1 MVKIK
6 QPDHYLQDG
15 SVDIEKWLGHLSSQ
29 RSPQDVRAL
38 RQAMQLVQ
46 ATGGSERKSP
56 IENLTCMQQ
65 GVILAEILFELN
77 LDTETLMAALLYPSV
92 VSVGLRLEDVAEQMG
107 KTTASLLAAVLQMDG
122 VSLWH
127 KQHQLH
133 IESMRKMLLAMVQ
146 DVRAVFVK
154 LADRLC
160 LLRHAEVLQSQQQ
173 EKIANEVMDIYAP
186 LANRLGLGQLK
197 WELEDLSFRYLQ
209 PDIYKTLAKLLDAKR
224 LDRER
229 YIQDVVSK
237 LQKALTIE
245 GMSSIE
251 VYGRA
256 KHIYSIYRK
265 MQRKSVGYEQIYDV
279 SAVRVL
285 VDTVEQCYQTLS
297 VVHSLWEPIAQEFDD
312 YIVHPKSNG
321 YRSLHTAVIGPK
333 AKNLEVQIRTHE
345 MHQISELGVAAH
357 WMYKEGRITKGGY
370 EQKIAWLRQVLAWQK
385 DLADSE
391 HVSEEE
397 RNKLFNDRVYV
408 FTPKGDIVDLPS
420 GATVLDL
427 AYHIHSEVGHRCRG
441 AKVNA
446 VIAPLTHVLQTG
458 ERVEIITGKESQPSR
473 DWLSPHHGYLTTA
486 RARAKVHHWFK
497 QQDFDRY
504 VQEGMLLFE
513 KEYRHANFASLDL
526 DEIAQALSFKTRQ
539 DLFSALGSGDLR
551 ISQLNPYI
559 EKRTQHEVQKPDAVL
574 TKSSAHAESTGV
586 AIQGV
591 SNLLSYTAKCCKP
604 IPGEAIVGFITKIRG
619 VAIHRQDCLNI
630 IRLKKSGNE
639 QEIKRLIEVSW
650 GDKHPG
656 IYPVDLYVIAHHREG
671 LLRDLTT
678 TLSLEKVAIEAMQTR
693 LAANLV
699 HVSLTVQVSDISIL
713 QKILERVQQLPS
725 VVSVTRQMRA

>member
-107 KTTASLLAAVLQMDG
+107 KTTASLLAAILQMDG

-237 LQKALTIE
+237 LQKALIIE
-245 GMSSIE
+245 GMSSTE

-285 VDTVEQCYQTLS
+285 VDTVEQCYQALS

-312 YIVHPKSNG
+312 YIAHPKSNG

-391 HVSEEE
+391 QVSEEE

-441 AKVNA
+441 AKVNG

-513 KEYRHANFASLDL
+513 KEYRHANFAGLDL

-630 IRLKKSGNE
+630 IRLQKSGNE
-639 QEIKRLIEVSW
+639 QEMKRLIEVSW

-693 LAANLV
+693 MAANLV
-699 HVSLTVQVSDISIL
+699 HVTLTVQVSDISIL
-713 QKILERVQQLPS
+713 QKLLERVQQLPS
-725 VVSVTRQMRA
+725 VVSITRQMRA